1 MQNHRDDNFFSIY
14 TKLAPSLCSKNG
26 ENLDDEI
33 WNKITNKKTKK
44 RTIKIQNYN
53 SMTIFWP
60 PCELVICEVV
70 YMEAPK
76 DDMNKEIQKM

>member
-1 MQNHRDDNFFSIY
+1 
-14 TKLAPSLCSKNG
+14 LCSKNG

-44 RTIKIQNYN
+44 RTIKFQDYN
-53 SMTIFWP
+53 SMTIFLP

-70 YMEAPK
+70 GMVVPK
-76 DDMNKEIQKM
+76 DDMNKEIQKCNKKPSK